1 MTAIN
6 LNKAQHDY
14 PSAWYNI
21 RDQMAQ
27 LKQASDADI
36 VPITAAIIEVKGV
49 LTLEVICMT
58 DLVFADSDDE
68 SSAMRFQAAIRE
80 PPVLTLVS

>member
-1 MTAIN
+1 MNAIN
-6 LNKAQHDY
+6 LNKAQRDY
-14 PSAWYNI
+14 PNTWNNI

-27 LKQASDADI
+27 LKQSSDAEI

-49 LTLEVICMT
+49 PTLEVYCMT
-58 DLVFADSDDE
+58 DLVFADSDEE
-68 SSAMRFQAAIRE
+68 SSAMRFQARINE